1 MTAPEVIKVE
11 FPKSQRDLFP
21 LAAQELYVETYKK
34 SYADSVRGDSAQL
47 SHEGVASRDAWFA
60 VKSQYVEDHVTH
72 KWLPVGGVAPAEV
85 HAQKPSLLGR
95 IKLMFKR

>member
-1 MTAPEVIKVE
+1 MTAPADIKVE

-34 SYADSVRGDSAQL
+34 SYAESVRGNSTQL

-72 KWLPVGGVAPAEV
+72 KWLPIGGVAPAEV
-85 HAQKPSLLGR
+85 HAQKPSLLAQ
-95 IKLMFKR
+95 FKRLFTR